1 MIKAY
6 LTLSLFIYVSLSSYL
21 RSAPFRGY
29 LICDDLG
36 LFISLPPE
44 FLSFYFPLSH
54 RRRND
59 KEIVIIYFQRVFFSH
74 DCCTLIGKAMTMKN
88 DAQIDISGNM
98 IHNRFSTCTINTFQ
112 FLQLVN
118 ISWSSSLLYDHR
130 ILLPLSASSSPPLFP
145 SDLRLLKYSFLI
157 KNSFRTYSVPLF
169 HKNDRNTHTLPPS
182 LPKSFPFSSVRL
194 HEIIKNNLNE
204 TPTRQFLSIALRSAP
219 LNLDRFHG
227 AEYIKIPN

>member
-1 MIKAY
+1 
-6 LTLSLFIYVSLSSYL
+6 
-21 RSAPFRGY
+21 
-29 LICDDLG
+29 
-36 LFISLPPE
+36 
-44 FLSFYFPLSH
+44 
-54 RRRND
+54 
-59 KEIVIIYFQRVFFSH
+59 
-74 DCCTLIGKAMTMKN
+74 MKN

-157 KNSFRTYSVPLF
+157 KNSFWTYSVPLF

-204 TPTRQFLSIALRSAP
+204 TPTRQFQKKTGKERNLLSASISLHPKPLSIALRSAP